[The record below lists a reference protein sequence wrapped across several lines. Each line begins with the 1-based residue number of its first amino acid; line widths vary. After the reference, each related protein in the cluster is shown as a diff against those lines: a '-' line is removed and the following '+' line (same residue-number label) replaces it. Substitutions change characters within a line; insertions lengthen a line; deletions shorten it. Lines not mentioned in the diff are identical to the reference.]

1 MSQLG
6 HLTPQIRSLGAEPVA
21 IAVTATFSQMAFT
34 ETLGVDF
41 PMLSDWDGV
50 VAHSYG
56 VQYLEWKG
64 HARLAKRSVFVI
76 AADGRVQYR
85 WVTED
90 ALVEPDLRKAI
101 LVLESLAGPS
111 SEPGSRSTEPE

>member
-1 MSQLG
+1 
-6 HLTPQIRSLGAEPVA
+6 
-21 IAVTATFSQMAFT
+21 
-34 ETLGVDF
+34 
-41 PMLSDWDGV
+41 MLSDWDGV